1 MAKIG
6 FIGMGNMGYALARG
20 LLSAFDED
28 DIMFSCNT
36 AEKRSTVSA
45 ELGIVPAAS
54 NIELV
59 QACEMIVLAIK
70 PQVYQEVFDE
80 INGYVHPGSIIISLA
95 PGKSISYITE
105 ALGGDVRVVRAMPNT
120 PALIGHG
127 MTGIAYDDALFSS
140 EDVDVIDKLFS
151 SVGNYKKVEESQ
163 MSAVVCASGS
173 SPAYVYMFIKEL
185 TDAVVKKGL
194 PEDTALDMVSNAV
207 VGAAMMVLKTG
218 EDPETLKTKVCSKGG
233 TTIAGIG
240 RLEEDGFAWAL
251 HDATDACYERSE
263 ELGRQN

>member
-6 FIGMGNMGYALARG
+6 FIGMGNMGYALVRG

-28 DIMFSCNT
+28 DIMFSC
-36 AEKRSTVSA
+36 STDARRKSVSSK
-45 ELGIVPAAS
+45 LGITAAMS
-54 NIELV
+54 NAELV
-59 QACEMIVLAIK
+59 QACEIIVLAIK

-80 INGYVHPGSIIISLA
+80 IAPFVHQGSMIISLA
-95 PGKSISYITE
+95 PGKSISYITQ
-105 ALGGDVRVVRAMPNT
+105 ALSGKVRVVRAMPNT

-127 MTGIAYDDALFSS
+127 MTGIAYDESIFSA
-140 EDVDVIDKLFS
+140 EDIDIIDKLFS
-151 SVGNYKKVEESQ
+151 SVGSYRKVDEEQ

-194 PEDTALDMVSNAV
+194 PKETALDMVSNAV
-207 VGAAMMVLKTG
+207 LGAAMMVLKTG
-218 EDPETLKTKVCSKGG
+218 EDPDVLKERVCSKGG

-240 RLEEDGFAWAL
+240 RLNEDGFAWAI
-251 HDATDACYERSE
+251 HDATEACYIRSE
-263 ELGRQN
+263 ELGK